1 MNRLKND
8 NLKKCF
14 SLIREFIEDSPS
26 LSSRKGIA
34 VLALKQ
40 LQRITA
46 GADVNGNNGATIEPD
61 PTPGCHDIPRID
73 G

>member
-1 MNRLKND
+1 MSRLKND

-14 SLIREFIEDSPS
+14 SLLREFIEDSPAPG
-26 LSSRKGIA
+26 SRKGIA
-34 VLALKQ
+34 VLALEQ

-46 GADVNGNNGATIEPD
+46 GADAYGNNGATIEPD
-61 PTPGCHDIPRID
+61 PSPSCHDIPRID